1 MKKVTMLAAILLP
14 ITGSFPAQAHSW
26 YPWECCSG
34 RDCAPVRDM
43 TRTVSK
49 DGVMRL
55 IVTSKH
61 GKAIVPRELP
71 RRPSQ
76 DARMHVCMRYDAFG
90 DLKVICLFVPPSM

>member
-1 MKKVTMLAAILLP
+1 MKKITIFSAIFLP
-14 ITGSFPAQAHSW
+14 IVGSLPAQAHSW
-26 YPWECCSG
+26 YPWECCLG

-43 TRTVSK
+43 TRTVAK

-61 GKAIVPRELP
+61 GKAIVPRNLP
-71 RRPSQ
+71 LRQSQ

-90 DLKVICLFVPPSM
+90 DLEVICLFVPPSM